1 MIGTR
6 NPKINFDSLKELFWV
21 VHKAFLKNHKA
32 LLDGKLSER
41 CLCGALMY
49 ELNKQLEMKGYNDY
63 YADVEF
69 NKVGKKKK
77 NGKCIKLLPDNEG
90 ALKRI
95 FTDIIVHSRGQASS
109 DNLIALEMKKCRA
122 KMLSKDNDRERLMQ
136 LTKQDAVFNNRY
148 IYRYKLGIYYEI
160 DLKKEE
166 ILVEFYQDGSKMEEK
181 VSKF

>member
-1 MIGTR
+1 M
-6 NPKINFDSLKELFWV
+6 KLF
-21 VHKAFLKNHKA
+21 LRNHKA

-69 NKVGKKKK
+69 NKVGKKE
-77 NGKCIKLLPDNEG
+77 KCIKLLPDDEG
-90 ALKRI
+90 TLKRI
-95 FTDIIVHSRGQASS
+95 FTDIIVHSRGQASP
-109 DNLIALEMKKCRA
+109 DNLIALEMKKSRT

-148 IYRYKLGIYYEI
+148 IYRYELGIYYEI

-166 ILVEFYQDGSKMEEK
+166 ILVEFYQDGSKVEEK
-181 VSKF
+181 V

>member
-6 NPKINFDSLKELFWV
+6 SPKINFDGLKELFWAA
-21 VHKAFLKNHKA
+21 HKAFLKNNKA

-49 ELNKQLEMKGYNDY
+49 ELNKQLEMNGYNDY

-69 NKVGKKKK
+69 NKVGKKEKR
-77 NGKCIKLLPDNEG
+77 IKLLPDNEG
-90 ALKRI
+90 TLKRI
-95 FTDIIVHSRGQASS
+95 FTDIIVHSRGQARP
-109 DNLIALEMKKCRA
+109 DNLIALEMKKSKA

-136 LTKQDAVFNNRY
+136 LTKKDVFFNNRY
-148 IYRYKLGIYYEI
+148 IYRYELGIYYEI

-166 ILVEFYQDGSKMEEK
+166 ILVEFYQDGSKVEEK
-181 VSKF
+181 VSKFR

>member
-6 NPKINFDSLKELFWV
+6 RPKINFDGLKELFWSD
-21 VHKAFLKNHKA
+21 HKVFLKNQWR
-32 LLDGKLSER
+32 LIEGKLSER

-49 ELNKQLEMKGYNDY
+49 ELNKQLEIKGYNDY

-69 NKVGKKKK
+69 NKIGKK
-77 NGKCIKLLPDNEG
+77 GKCIKQLPDNKGTPE
-90 ALKRI
+90 RI
-95 FTDIIVHSRGQASS
+95 FTDIIVHSRGQASP
-109 DNLIALEMKKCRA
+109 DNLIAFEMKKSSA
-122 KMLSKDNDRERLMQ
+122 KKLSRENDRERLMQ

-160 DLKKEE
+160 DLKNEE
-166 ILVEFYQDGSKMEEK
+166 ILVEFYQDGSKVEEK